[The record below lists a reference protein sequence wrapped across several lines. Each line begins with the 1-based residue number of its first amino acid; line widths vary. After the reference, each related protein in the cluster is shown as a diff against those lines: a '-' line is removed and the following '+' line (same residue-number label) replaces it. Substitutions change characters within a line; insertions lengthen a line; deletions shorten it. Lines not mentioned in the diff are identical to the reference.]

1 MAVIRGSAVRVVV
14 VALILFGQTSAAQ
27 ASPGAR
33 HVGSIADLLQQ
44 AEAGNAQ
51 AQYELGIHYYDG
63 AGVPKDSAN
72 ALKCFRKAA
81 DQDHALAQLALGRF
95 YREGRLGL
103 EKNPQEAVAWFRKAA
118 EQGDAWGQSELA
130 LMYELGEGVAQDSAE
145 AVRWYARA
153 ADQALPVAQ
162 FDLAYM
168 YANGKGVPADAERA
182 VRLYEPSA
190 VSVPVARFNLASL

>member
-1 MAVIRGSAVRVVV
+1 MQTTCTKNLLSGCNRLSIRASALAVIRGSAVRVVV

-72 ALKCFRKAA
+72 ALKCFREAA

-103 EKNPQEAVAWFRKAA
+103 EKNPQEAVAGSVRQLNKATHV
-118 EQGDAWGQSELA
+118 G
-130 LMYELGEGVAQDSAE
+130 
-145 AVRWYARA
+145 
-153 ADQALPVAQ
+153 
-162 FDLAYM
+162 
-168 YANGKGVPADAERA
+168 
-182 VRLYEPSA
+182 
-190 VSVPVARFNLASL
+190 NLRSR